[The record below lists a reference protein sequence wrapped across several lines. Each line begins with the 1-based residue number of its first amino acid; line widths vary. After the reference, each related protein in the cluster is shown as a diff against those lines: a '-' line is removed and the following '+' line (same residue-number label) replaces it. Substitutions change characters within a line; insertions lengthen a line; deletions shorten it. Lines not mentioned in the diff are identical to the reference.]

1 VSKVHIHRVD
11 IGFGDCDL
19 ANPTRIRAIP
29 IPEDIKALCL

>member
-1 VSKVHIHRVD
+1 MARTHIHRVE
-11 IGFGDCDL
+11 ICFGDCDL